1 MVNEFN
7 DEGIGVFIDY
17 EYVFITLE
25 RLYGVPMDL
34 GVVIEGIHGKI
45 KQSGKIIL
53 ERAYAPWS
61 NFVEGLAQLSKWRVE
76 TVNISSKQ
84 VDKTDVK
91 TGQRCAVLQNNAD
104 IYIAWDI
111 AQLIYTNQ
119 NIQKY
124 ALVTGD
130 GDFVEIVKRAQ
141 QNGKRVI
148 VMGFERN
155 TSDFLRTQA
164 DQFVSL
170 DDLARANESAIAER
184 IVDLGLDM
192 EQRLDYVGYKLL
204 IDILSRENPQV
215 NFRELVHR
223 IITDG
228 VFTTERRPD
237 PASIKGEV
245 FVIVP
250 NRKHPLV
257 RERLRARGVD
267 PDAALEVRRTVEPV
281 LDSPPAEDHGDPN
294 FVGGVEAFE
303 KKRFEEAA
311 DRFDKY
317 LDVYG
322 KDFSAYVMAIKAL
335 IELNRP
341 GVLRNMCLRARA
353 LENYDQ
359 LSQRF
364 PEWARFI
371 DNKVAAEP
379 AFEESEFEE
388 ATPRVPTAEAP
399 SPQEDP

>member
-1 MVNEFN
+1 MISDIN
-7 DEGIGVFIDY
+7 DNGIGIFIDY

-34 GVVIEGIHGKI
+34 EVVIEGIHGKT
-45 KQSGKIIL
+45 KPFGKIIL

-104 IYIAWDI
+104 IYIAWDV

-124 ALVTGD
+124 ALVSGD
-130 GDFVEIVKRAQ
+130 GDFTEIVKRAQ

-155 TSDFLRTQA
+155 TSDFLRSQA

-170 DDLARANESAIAER
+170 DDLATANESAIAQR

-204 IDILSRENPQV
+204 IDILNRENPQV

-228 VFTTERRPD
+228 VFLTERRPD

-245 FVIVP
+245 FVVIP
-250 NRKHPLV
+250 NRQHPLV
-257 RERLRARGVD
+257 RERLQARGID
-267 PDAALEVRRTVEPV
+267 PDAAPAPRVSIEPP
-281 LDSPPAEDHGDPN
+281 LDSPPPEDHSDPN
-294 FVGGVEAFE
+294 FVGGVEAYE
-303 KKRFEEAA
+303 KKKFEESA
-311 DRFDKY
+311 DRFVKY
-317 LDVYG
+317 LDVYP

-341 GVLRNMCLRARA
+341 ESLRDMCRRARQ
-353 LENYDQ
+353 LENFDL

-371 DNKVAAEP
+371 DNKVADEGASVSPEEGPP
-379 AFEESEFEE
+379 A
-388 ATPRVPTAEAP
+388 
-399 SPQEDP
+399 

>member
-34 GVVIEGIHGKI
+34 EVVIEGIHGKT

-119 NIQKY
+119 NISKY

-228 VFTTERRPD
+228 VFVTERRPD

-245 FVIVP
+245 FVIIP

-257 RERLRARGVD
+257 RERLQARGVN
-267 PDAALEVRRTVEPV
+267 PDAEPEVARRTVEPS
-281 LDSPPAEDHGDPN
+281 LEAPPAEDHSDPN

-303 KKRFEEAA
+303 KKKFEEAA
-311 DRFDKY
+311 DRFEKY
-317 LDVYG
+317 LAVFD

-341 GVLRNMCLRARA
+341 DALRNMCLRARN
-353 LENYDQ
+353 LTNYDQ

-364 PEWARFI
+364 PDWARFI
-371 DNKVAAEP
+371 DNKVAAVPP
-379 AFEESEFEE
+379 AGESATEEDSLGI
-388 ATPRVPTAEAP
+388 PPDDAP
-399 SPQEDP
+399 SP

>member
-1 MVNEFN
+1 VNEIN
-7 DEGIGVFIDY
+7 EEGIGIFIDY

-34 GVVIEGIHGKI
+34 EVVIEGIHGKTRPF
-45 KQSGKIIL
+45 GKIIL

-84 VDKTDVK
+84 VDKTDVN

-104 IYIAWDI
+104 IYIAWDV

-141 QNGKRVI
+141 QNGKRVY

-155 TSDFLRTQA
+155 TSEFLRTQA

-228 VFTTERRPD
+228 VFLTERRPD

-245 FVIVP
+245 FVIIP

-257 RERLRARGVD
+257 RNRLLARGID
-267 PDAALEVRRTVEPV
+267 PDTAPEPRPTVEPR
-281 LDSPPAEDHGDPN
+281 LDSPPPEDHSDPN
-294 FVGGVEAFE
+294 FVAGVEAFE
-303 KKRFEEAA
+303 KMKFEEAA
-311 DRFDKY
+311 DRFRRY

-322 KDFSAYVMAIKAL
+322 RDFSAYVMAIKGL

-341 GVLRNMCLRARA
+341 DELRNMCLRART
-353 LENYDQ
+353 LENYDM

-371 DNKVAAEP
+371 DNKVASEGLVQEA
-379 AFEESEFEE
+379 AKESTGTE
-388 ATPRVPTAEAP
+388 ARTEDTPFPE
-399 SPQEDP
+399 

>member
-34 GVVIEGIHGKI
+34 EVVIEGIHGKT

-119 NIQKY
+119 NIHKY

-223 IITDG
+223 IITEG
-228 VFTTERRPD
+228 VFITERRPD

-245 FVIVP
+245 FVVIP

-257 RERLRARGVD
+257 RERLQARGID
-267 PDAALEVRRTVEPV
+267 PNAEPEAGRRMVEPS
-281 LDSPPAEDHGDPN
+281 LDAPPAEDHSDPN

-303 KKRFEEAA
+303 KKKFEEAA
-311 DRFDKY
+311 DRFEKY
-317 LDVYG
+317 LGVYD

-341 GVLRNMCLRARA
+341 GDLRNMCLRARN
-353 LENYDQ
+353 LPSYDQ

-364 PEWARFI
+364 PDWARFI

-379 AFEESEFEE
+379 AAEE
-388 ATPRVPTAEAP
+388 AGAEEEAPDLPADDAP
-399 SPQEDP
+399 SP

>member
-1 MVNEFN
+1 MNEIN
-7 DEGIGVFIDY
+7 DDGMGIFIDY

-34 GVVIEGIHGKI
+34 EVVVEGIHEKARAF
-45 KQSGKIIL
+45 GKIIL

-111 AQLIYTNQ
+111 AQLIYTNKT
-119 NIQKY
+119 IQKY
-124 ALVTGD
+124 VLVTGD
-130 GDFVEIVKRAQ
+130 GDFTEIVKRAQ

-155 TSDFLRTQA
+155 TSDFLKTQA
-164 DQFVSL
+164 DQFVSM
-170 DDLARANESAIAER
+170 DDLARANESAISER

-228 VFTTERRPD
+228 VFLTERRPD

-245 FVIVP
+245 FVIIP
-250 NRKHPLV
+250 NRQHPMV
-257 RERLRARGVD
+257 RERLRARGID
-267 PDAALEVRRTVEPV
+267 PDAVVEARRPVEPPIA
-281 LDSPPAEDHGDPN
+281 SPPAEDHSDPN
-294 FVGGVEAFE
+294 FVGGVEAYE
-303 KKRFEEAA
+303 KMKFEEAA
-311 DRFDKY
+311 DRFNKY
-317 LDVYG
+317 LDVYPR
-322 KDFSAYVMAIKAL
+322 DFSAYVMAIKAL

-341 GVLRNMCLRARA
+341 DALRDMCLRARGV
-353 LENYDQ
+353 EDYDL

-371 DNKVAAEP
+371 DNKVTGDVEGAEP
-379 AFEESEFEE
+379 EEES
-388 ATPRVPTAEAP
+388 APTNIEGAP
-399 SPQEDP
+399 PQ

>member
-1 MVNEFN
+1 VNEIN
-7 DEGIGVFIDY
+7 DEGIGIFIDY

-34 GVVIEGIHGKI
+34 EVVIEGIHK
-45 KQSGKIIL
+45 KTQPFGKIIL

-104 IYIAWDI
+104 IYIAWDV

-124 ALVTGD
+124 ALITGD
-130 GDFVEIVKRAQ
+130 GDFTEIVKRAQ

-170 DDLARANESAIAER
+170 DDLAQANESAIAER
-184 IVDLGLDM
+184 IIDLGLDM

-204 IDILSRENPQV
+204 IDILGRENPQV

-223 IITDG
+223 VITEG
-228 VFTTERRPD
+228 VFLTERRPD

-245 FVIVP
+245 FVIIP
-250 NRKHPLV
+250 NREHPLV
-257 RERLRARGVD
+257 RERLKARGID
-267 PDAALEVRRTVEPV
+267 PDAAPAPRPAAAAAAAPPPV
-281 LDSPPAEDHGDPN
+281 DPLLDSPPMEDHSDAN
-294 FVGGVEAFE
+294 FVAGVEAFE
-303 KKRFEEAA
+303 KKKFEEAA
-311 DRFDKY
+311 ERFNKY
-317 LDVYG
+317 LDVYSR
-322 KDFSAYVMAIKAL
+322 DFSAYVMAIKAL
-335 IELNRP
+335 IELNQP
-341 GVLRNMCLRARA
+341 AELRNMCIRARA
-353 LENYDQ
+353 LENYDS

-371 DNKVAAEP
+371 DNKVAGNEP
-379 AFEESEFEE
+379 VLDLDES
-388 ATPRVPTAEAP
+388 PVPT
-399 SPQEDP
+399 D

>member
-1 MVNEFN
+1 MISDIN
-7 DEGIGVFIDY
+7 DNGIGIFIDY

-34 GVVIEGIHGKI
+34 EVVIEGIHGKT
-45 KQSGKIIL
+45 KPFGKIIL

-104 IYIAWDI
+104 IYIAWDV

-124 ALVTGD
+124 ALVSGD
-130 GDFVEIVKRAQ
+130 GDFTEIVKRAQ

-155 TSDFLRTQA
+155 TSDFLRSQA

-170 DDLARANESAIAER
+170 DDLATANESAIAQR

-204 IDILSRENPQV
+204 IDILNRENPQV

-228 VFTTERRPD
+228 VFLTERRPD

-245 FVIVP
+245 FVVIP
-250 NRKHPLV
+250 NRQHPLV
-257 RERLRARGVD
+257 RERLQARGID
-267 PDAALEVRRTVEPV
+267 PDAAPAPRVSIEPP
-281 LDSPPAEDHGDPN
+281 LDSPPPEDHSDPN
-294 FVGGVEAFE
+294 FVGGVEAYE
-303 KKRFEEAA
+303 KKKFEESA
-311 DRFDKY
+311 DRFVKY
-317 LDVYG
+317 LDVYP

-341 GVLRNMCLRARA
+341 EALRDMCRRARQ
-353 LENYDQ
+353 LENFDL

-371 DNKVAAEP
+371 DNKVADEGASVSPEEGPP
-379 AFEESEFEE
+379 A
-388 ATPRVPTAEAP
+388 
-399 SPQEDP
+399 

>member
-1 MVNEFN
+1 MNNINLTE
-7 DEGIGVFIDY
+7 EGVGVFIDY

-34 GVVIEGIHGKI
+34 EVVVEGIHNKV
-45 KQSGKIIL
+45 KQFGKIIL

-61 NFVEGLAQLSKWRVE
+61 NFVEGLAQLSRWRIE
-76 TVNISSKQ
+76 TVNITSKQ

-91 TGQRCAVLQNNAD
+91 TGQRCTVLQNNAD
-104 IYIAWDI
+104 IYIAWDV

-124 ALVTGD
+124 ALITGD

-141 QNGKRVI
+141 QNGKRVL

-155 TSDFLRTQA
+155 TSDFLRTQS

-170 DDLARANESAIAER
+170 DDLASANESAILDR
-184 IVDLGLDM
+184 IVDLSLDL

-223 IITDG
+223 AITDG

-237 PASIKGEV
+237 PGSIKGEV
-245 FVIVP
+245 FVILP
-250 NRKHPLV
+250 NRQAELV
-257 RERLRARGVD
+257 RGRLSARGLD
-267 PDAALEVRRTVEPV
+267 PDATPGPRPAAMPPLDTPPV
-281 LDSPPAEDHGDPN
+281 EDHRDAN
-294 FVGGVEAFE
+294 FVGGVEAYE
-303 KKRFEEAA
+303 KKKFEDAA
-311 DRFDKY
+311 GR
-317 LDVYG
+317 
-322 KDFSAYVMAIKAL
+322 FSAYLMVYPRDFAAYIMAIKAL
-335 IELNRP
+335 IELNRSEE
-341 GVLRNMCLRARA
+341 LKNMCARARR
-353 LENYDQ
+353 LEDFDV

-371 DNKVAAEP
+371 DNKVKEP
-379 AFEESEFEE
+379 ATWDTAGESAGRAANGEKPWEK
-388 ATPRVPTAEAP
+388 
-399 SPQEDP
+399 

>member
-1 MVNEFN
+1 MANEIM
-7 DEGIGVFIDY
+7 DDGIGIFIDY

-34 GVVIEGIHGKI
+34 EVVINGIHGKT
-45 KQSGKIIL
+45 KPYGKIIL

-192 EQRLDYVGYKLL
+192 EQRLEYVGYKLL

-228 VFTTERRPD
+228 VFVTERRPD

-245 FVIVP
+245 FVIIP
-250 NRKHPLV
+250 NRQHPLV

-267 PDAALEVRRTVEPV
+267 PDAKPEARRPVEPS
-281 LDSPPAEDHGDPN
+281 LEAPPAEDHSDPN
-294 FVGGVEAFE
+294 FIGGIEAFE
-303 KKRFEEAA
+303 KNKFEEAA
-311 DRFDKY
+311 DRFNKY
-317 LDVYG
+317 LDAYG
-322 KDFSAYVMAIKAL
+322 RDFSAYVMAIKAL
-335 IELNRP
+335 IEMNRP
-341 GVLRNMCLRARA
+341 EDLRNMCLRARN
-353 LENYDQ
+353 LSNYDQ

-371 DNKVAAEP
+371 DNKVA
-379 AFEESEFEE
+379 SERSTRGLEYVM
-388 ATPRVPTAEAP
+388 PEAP
-399 SPQEDP
+399 ADEG

>member
-1 MVNEFN
+1 MVNEIN
-7 DEGIGVFIDY
+7 DDGIGIFIDY

-25 RLYGVPMDL
+25 RLYGVPMNL
-34 GVVIEGIHGKI
+34 EVVVEGIHGKV
-45 KQSGKIIL
+45 KPFGKIIL

-104 IYIAWDI
+104 IYIAWDV

-124 ALVTGD
+124 ALVSGD
-130 GDFVEIVKRAQ
+130 GDFTEIVKRAQ

-164 DQFVSL
+164 DQFISM
-170 DDLARANESAIAER
+170 DDLASANESAISER

-228 VFTTERRPD
+228 VFLTERRPD

-250 NRKHPLV
+250 NRQHPLV
-257 RERLRARGVD
+257 RERLKARGID
-267 PDAALEVRRTVEPV
+267 PDTLPETRRTVEPPIA
-281 LDSPPAEDHGDPN
+281 SPPVDDHSDPN
-294 FVGGVEAFE
+294 FVGGVEAYE
-303 KKRFEEAA
+303 KMKFEEAA
-311 DRFDKY
+311 DRFNKY
-317 LDVYG
+317 LDVYQR
-322 KDFSAYVMAIKAL
+322 DFAAYVMVIKAL

-341 GVLRNMCLRARA
+341 GELRDMCLRARS
-353 LENYDQ
+353 LENYDL

-371 DNKVAAEP
+371 DNKVAGAAVVGEP
-379 AFEESEFEE
+379 EEENAPAGFED
-388 ATPRVPTAEAP
+388 AP
-399 SPQEDP
+399 SQ

>member
-1 MVNEFN
+1 VNEIN
-7 DEGIGVFIDY
+7 DEGIGIFIDY

-34 GVVIEGIHGKI
+34 EVVIEGIHNKT
-45 KQSGKIIL
+45 QPFGKIIL

-104 IYIAWDI
+104 IYIAWDV

-124 ALVTGD
+124 ALITGD
-130 GDFVEIVKRAQ
+130 GDFTEIVKRAQ

-170 DDLARANESAIAER
+170 DDLAQANESAIAER

-204 IDILSRENPQV
+204 IDILGRENPQV

-223 IITDG
+223 VITEG
-228 VFTTERRPD
+228 VFLTERRPD

-245 FVIVP
+245 FVIIP
-250 NRKHPLV
+250 NREHPLV
-257 RERLRARGVD
+257 RERLKARGID
-267 PDAALEVRRTVEPV
+267 PDAAPAPRPAAEVTAAPAAVDPL
-281 LDSPPAEDHGDPN
+281 LDSPPMEDHSDPS
-294 FVGGVEAFE
+294 FVAGVEAFE
-303 KKRFEEAA
+303 KKKFEEAA
-311 DRFDKY
+311 ERFNKY
-317 LDVYG
+317 LDVYSR
-322 KDFSAYVMAIKAL
+322 DFSAYVMAIKAL
-335 IELNRP
+335 IELNQP
-341 GVLRNMCLRARA
+341 AELRNMCIRARA
-353 LENYDQ
+353 LENYDS

-371 DNKVAAEP
+371 DNKVAGNEP
-379 AFEESEFEE
+379 VLDLDES
-388 ATPRVPTAEAP
+388 AVP
-399 SPQEDP
+399 SSD

>member
-34 GVVIEGIHGKI
+34 EVVIEGIHGKT

-119 NIQKY
+119 NISKY

-228 VFTTERRPD
+228 VFVTERRPD

-245 FVIVP
+245 FVIIP

-257 RERLRARGVD
+257 RERLQARGVN
-267 PDAALEVRRTVEPV
+267 PDAEPEVARRTVEPS
-281 LDSPPAEDHGDPN
+281 LDAPPAEDHSDPN

-303 KKRFEEAA
+303 KKKFEEAA
-311 DRFDKY
+311 DRFEKY
-317 LDVYG
+317 LAVFDT
-322 KDFSAYVMAIKAL
+322 DFSAYVMAIKAL

-341 GVLRNMCLRARA
+341 EALRNMCLRARN
-353 LENYDQ
+353 LSNYDQ

-364 PEWARFI
+364 PDWARFI
-371 DNKVAAEP
+371 DNKVAADP
-379 AFEESEFEE
+379 ATGEE
-388 ATPRVPTAEAP
+388 APEVPADDAT
-399 SPQEDP
+399 SP

>member
-1 MVNEFN
+1 VNDINE
-7 DEGIGVFIDY
+7 DGIGIFIDY

-34 GVVIEGIHGKI
+34 EVVMDGIHKKVGPF
-45 KQSGKIIL
+45 GKIIL

-104 IYIAWDI
+104 IYIAWDV

-119 NIQKY
+119 TIYKY

-130 GDFVEIVKRAQ
+130 GDFTEIVKRAQ
-141 QNGKRVI
+141 QNGKRVL

-164 DQFVSL
+164 DQFVSM
-170 DDLARANESAIAER
+170 DDLAQANESAIAER

-228 VFTTERRPD
+228 VFLTERRPD

-245 FVIVP
+245 FVIIP

-257 RERLRARGVD
+257 RERLRARGID
-267 PDAALEVRRTVEPV
+267 PDAVQELRRTVEPP
-281 LDSPPAEDHGDPN
+281 LDSPPPEDHGDPN
-294 FVGGVEAFE
+294 FVGGVEAF
-303 KKRFEEAA
+303 A
-311 DRFDKY
+311 DRFYKY
-317 LDVYG
+317 MDVYPR
-322 KDFSAYVMAIKAL
+322 DFSAYVMAIKAL

-341 GVLRNMCLRARA
+341 EELRDLCVRARG
-353 LENYDQ
+353 LQNYEL

-371 DNKVAAEP
+371 DNKVSGSPPEEEGEEENAATGIEGP
-379 AFEESEFEE
+379 
-388 ATPRVPTAEAP
+388 P
-399 SPQEDP
+399 PQ

>member
-34 GVVIEGIHGKI
+34 EVVIEGIHGKT

-119 NIQKY
+119 NISKY

-228 VFTTERRPD
+228 VFVTERRPD

-245 FVIVP
+245 FVIIP
-250 NRKHPLV
+250 NRMHPLV
-257 RERLRARGVD
+257 RERLQARGVN
-267 PDAALEVRRTVEPV
+267 PDAEPEVARRTVEPS
-281 LDSPPAEDHGDPN
+281 LEAPPAEDHSDPN

-303 KKRFEEAA
+303 KKKFEEAA
-311 DRFDKY
+311 DRFEKY
-317 LDVYG
+317 LAVYD

-341 GVLRNMCLRARA
+341 DALRNMCLRARN
-353 LENYDQ
+353 LTNYDQ

-364 PEWARFI
+364 PDWARFI
-371 DNKVAAEP
+371 DNKVAAVPP
-379 AFEESEFEE
+379 AGESATEED
-388 ATPRVPTAEAP
+388 PLGIPPDDAP
-399 SPQEDP
+399 SP

>member
-1 MVNEFN
+1 MNDINE
-7 DEGIGVFIDY
+7 DGIGIFIDY

-34 GVVIEGIHGKI
+34 EVVVEGIHDKI
-45 KQSGKIIL
+45 RPFGKIIL

-61 NFVEGLAQLSKWRVE
+61 NFVEGLAQLSRWRVE

-91 TGQRCAVLQNNAD
+91 TGQRCSVLQNNAD
-104 IYIAWDI
+104 IYIAWDV

-119 NIQKY
+119 TIQKY
-124 ALVTGD
+124 ALITGD
-130 GDFVEIVKRAQ
+130 GDFTEIVKRAQ
-141 QNGKRVI
+141 QNGKRV
-148 VMGFERN
+148 VVLGFERN
-155 TSDFLRTQA
+155 TSDFLRTQS

-228 VFTTERRPD
+228 VFLTERRPD

-245 FVIVP
+245 FVIIP

-257 RERLRARGVD
+257 RERLRARGID
-267 PDAALEVRRTVEPV
+267 PDALVETRRTVEPP
-281 LDSPPAEDHGDPN
+281 LASPPAEDHSDLN
-294 FVGGVEAFE
+294 FVGGVEAYE
-303 KKRFEEAA
+303 KMRFEEAT
-311 DRFDKY
+311 DRFNKY
-317 LDVYG
+317 LDVYPR
-322 KDFSAYVMAIKAL
+322 DFSAYVMVVKAL

-341 GVLRNMCLRARA
+341 DELRAMCVRA
-353 LENYDQ
+353 RGLENYDL

-371 DNKVAAEP
+371 DNKVTSALARK
-379 AFEESEFEE
+379 EFEDE
-388 ATPRVPTAEAP
+388 SAP
-399 SPQEDP
+399 KARGGAAPA

>member
-34 GVVIEGIHGKI
+34 EVVIEGIHGKT

-119 NIQKY
+119 NIHKY

-228 VFTTERRPD
+228 VFITERRPD

-245 FVIVP
+245 FVVIP

-257 RERLRARGVD
+257 RERLQARGID
-267 PDAALEVRRTVEPV
+267 PDAEPETARRMVEPS
-281 LDSPPAEDHGDPN
+281 LDAPPAEDHSDPN

-303 KKRFEEAA
+303 KKKFEEAA
-311 DRFDKY
+311 DRFEKY
-317 LDVYG
+317 LAVFD

-341 GVLRNMCLRARA
+341 EDLRNMCLRARN
-353 LENYDQ
+353 LDNYDQ

-364 PEWARFI
+364 PDWARFI
-371 DNKVAAEP
+371 DNKVAAGPEAEEP
-379 AFEESEFEE
+379 
-388 ATPRVPTAEAP
+388 RAEDETLGIPPDDAP
-399 SPQEDP
+399 SP

>member
-34 GVVIEGIHGKI
+34 EVVIEGIHGKI

-228 VFTTERRPD
+228 VFVTERRPD

-245 FVIVP
+245 FVIIP

-257 RERLRARGVD
+257 RERLQARGVN
-267 PDAALEVRRTVEPV
+267 PDAEPEVARRTVEPS
-281 LDSPPAEDHGDPN
+281 LDAPPPEDHSDPN

-303 KKRFEEAA
+303 KKKFEEAA
-311 DRFDKY
+311 DRFEKY
-317 LDVYG
+317 LSVFDA
-322 KDFSAYVMAIKAL
+322 DFSAYVMAIKAL

-341 GVLRNMCLRARA
+341 DALRNMCLRARN
-353 LENYDQ
+353 LSNYDQ

-364 PEWARFI
+364 PDWARFI
-371 DNKVAAEP
+371 DNKVAAAPAAEEP
-379 AFEESEFEE
+379 GA
-388 ATPRVPTAEAP
+388 AGEAP
-399 SPQEDP
+399 GVPVDDVP

>member
-1 MVNEFN
+1 
-7 DEGIGVFIDY
+7 
-17 EYVFITLE
+17 
-25 RLYGVPMDL
+25 
-34 GVVIEGIHGKI
+34 
-45 KQSGKIIL
+45 
-53 ERAYAPWS
+53 
-61 NFVEGLAQLSKWRVE
+61 VEGLAQLSKWRVE

-104 IYIAWDI
+104 IYIAWDV

-228 VFTTERRPD
+228 VFITERRPD

-245 FVIVP
+245 FVIIP

-257 RERLRARGVD
+257 RERLQARGIN
-267 PDAALEVRRTVEPV
+267 PDAEPDIVRRAVEPS
-281 LDSPPAEDHGDPN
+281 LDSPPAEDHSDPN

-303 KKRFEEAA
+303 KKKFEEAA

-317 LDVYG
+317 LSVYG

-341 GVLRNMCLRARA
+341 EALRNMCLRARNLA
-353 LENYDQ
+353 NYDQ

-364 PEWARFI
+364 PDWARFI
-371 DNKVAAEP
+371 DNKVAAGP
-379 AFEESEFEE
+379 AARESGAEE
-388 ATPRVPTAEAP
+388 
-399 SPQEDP
+399 

>member
-1 MVNEFN
+1 MNDINE
-7 DEGIGVFIDY
+7 DGIGIFIDY

-34 GVVIEGIHGKI
+34 EVVMDGIHKKVGPF
-45 KQSGKIIL
+45 GKIIL

-104 IYIAWDI
+104 IYIAWDV

-119 NIQKY
+119 TIQKY

-130 GDFVEIVKRAQ
+130 GDFTEIVKRAQ
-141 QNGKRVI
+141 QNGKRVF

-164 DQFVSL
+164 DQFVSM
-170 DDLARANESAIAER
+170 DDLAQANESAIAER

-228 VFTTERRPD
+228 VFLTERRPD

-245 FVIVP
+245 FVIIP

-257 RERLRARGVD
+257 RERLRARGID
-267 PDAALEVRRTVEPV
+267 PDAVQELRRTVEPP
-281 LDSPPAEDHGDPN
+281 LDSPPPEDHSDPN

-303 KKRFEEAA
+303 KMKFEEAA
-311 DRFDKY
+311 DRFYKY
-317 LDVYG
+317 MDVYPR
-322 KDFSAYVMAIKAL
+322 DFSAYVMAIKAL

-341 GVLRNMCLRARA
+341 EELRDLCVRARG
-353 LENYDQ
+353 LPNYEL

-371 DNKVAAEP
+371 DNKVSGSPPEEEGEEENAATGIEG
-379 AFEESEFEE
+379 
-388 ATPRVPTAEAP
+388 AP
-399 SPQEDP
+399 PQ